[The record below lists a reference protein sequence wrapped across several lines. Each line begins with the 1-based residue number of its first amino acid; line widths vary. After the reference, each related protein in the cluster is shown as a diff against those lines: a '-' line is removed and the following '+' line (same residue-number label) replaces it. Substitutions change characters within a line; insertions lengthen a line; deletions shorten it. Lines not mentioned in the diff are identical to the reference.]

1 MLRAASSTVVRN
13 GWSKHFPGFRRAPSN
28 PSPQVSES
36 QVGRKLLELPLPIMP
51 YVGKEER
58 NETCQLEYMCHR
70 SWTPG
75 HVYGVHNGKGAQVI
89 ISLDS
94 LKRTIESYD
103 LNWRDE
109 RGWGRLTG
117 NVLDRGACLED
128 RHHISEIYQSWITG
142 VSVVSRCCTIS
153 EESWLIS
160 GFLPLRSTKDFYIP
174 LMWISPVER
183 LSLSHDIAS
192 IVHTITVTV

>member
-1 MLRAASSTVVRN
+1 MVELDVQDVACVVTILRAASSTVIRN

-128 RHHISEIYQSWITG
+128 RHHIPEIYLRYTNHG
-142 VSVVSRCCTIS
+142 SRVFV
-153 EESWLIS
+153 W
-160 GFLPLRSTKDFYIP
+160 FLD
-174 LMWISPVER
+174 VA
-183 LSLSHDIAS
+183 LSLKNLG
-192 IVHTITVTV
+192 